1 MIEIMEEKKAVQRR
15 KKVLQGIVVSD
26 KMDKTA
32 VVKVER
38 TIQHPLY
45 KRTLKRTKKYKV
57 HDENNVCG
65 IGDRIRLIECKPLSK
80 DKCWR
85 LLEVTTKAL

>member
-1 MIEIMEEKKAVQRR
+1 MEEKKAVQRR